1 MQKGI
6 FFQFLPLLVLRDVH
20 SFTTHGWIALFILSM
35 SFVWPK
41 EENNVFVHHECG
53 CTCWRYSEKK
63 KQQQQWHKQYT
74 LKSTIN
80 VFSPRTFS
88 LIRYGYCYYR
98 GELPIRWHFM
108 TRDFLK
114 LSFEAYWWNESNFVV
129 RQEVIT
135 VYQINTPDISIN
147 VKEKKNKETLTHR

>member
-20 SFTTHGWIALFILSM
+20 SFATHGWIALFILLM

-63 KQQQQWHKQYT
+63 TTTTMTQ
-74 LKSTIN
+74 TIYSKIN
-80 VFSPRTFS
+80 NKCVFTAHRA
-88 LIRYGYCYYR
+88 L
-98 GELPIRWHFM
+98 
-108 TRDFLK
+108 FLWYVTVIVIK
-114 LSFEAYWWNESNFVV
+114 EVNCQSGDILWPEIFLSFPSRPIGEMRVTLLYAKKSL
-129 RQEVIT
+129 
-135 VYQINTPDISIN
+135 PSIQ
-147 VKEKKNKETLTHR
+147 LTHLISP